1 MDVLGVNATTR
12 ASFAIYNTMEEVD
25 ALVQALTRAQEV
37 LL

>member
-25 ALVQALTRAQEV
+25 ALVHALTRAQEV